1 MATSEEYLEK
11 TGNETLRYPPDM
23 GGKLIPFMQI
33 RINERS
39 LTKDEGFVTDIFTYI
54 PVGIFQ
60 NDGMAYNNLERGLL
74 GAGIQA
80 LSNEQFVLTAEDIQ
94 AAAGQFTGAFQNF
107 TGIDASLGYNAGVAE
122 RGIAMNPTAVT
133 TFEAS
138 EIRTFDINL
147 KFITNSADESA
158 TVGKIINR
166 IREFMYPEKIGQ
178 FSLQYPATFDIR
190 FFVPKAV
197 GDGIEIEETPYMPI
211 YMPAYCTGLQTT
223 YNSTHSSFHPDGA
236 PVEVDCQL
244 SFRET
249 HQLTREALRERM
261 AERGIS
267 ASLAEDEQGTTYI
280 DEDLSTSLEGL
291 RALGKTD
298 GSTVEGGTS

>member
-1 MATSEEYLEK
+1 MSTSEDNK
-11 TGNETLRYPPDM
+11 GNETLKYPPDM
-23 GGKLIPFMQI
+23 GGNLYPFMQI
-33 RINERS
+33 RINERA
-39 LTKDEGFVTDIFTYI
+39 LKQDEGFTTDIFTYI

-74 GAGIQA
+74 GAGLEA
-80 LSNEQFVLTAEDIQ
+80 LTNEQFVLTAEDLQ

-107 TGIDASLGYNAGVAE
+107 TGIDASMGYNAGIAKK
-122 RGIAMNPTAVT
+122 GIAMNPTAVT

-166 IREFMYPEKIGQ
+166 IREFMYPEKIGS

-190 FFVPKAV
+190 FFVPRAS
-197 GDGIEIEETPYMPI
+197 GDSIEIAETPYMPI

-249 HQLTREALRERM
+249 HQLTREDLNERM
-261 AERGIS
+261 AERGITT
-267 ASLAEDEQGTTYI
+267 SLAENEEGTKYVETDE
-280 DEDLSTSLEGL
+280 ELSEALESL
-291 RALGKTD
+291 RNLGKTD
-298 GSTVEGGTS
+298 GSTVEGGETT